1 MIKEFREFLM
11 RGNVVDLAVAFVMG
25 AAFAAVVTSL
35 VNDLLMPIIA
45 MVIGKPD
52 FRDLTF
58 TINDAV
64 FHYGAFLTTVV
75 SFASIALAVFLFVV
89 KPMDAM
95 KARAARGEE
104 AAEPT
109 NEERM
114 VQLLEQI
121 AAK

>member
-25 AAFAAVVTSL
+25 VAFAAVVTSL
-35 VNDLLMPIIA
+35 VDDLIMPVIA

-52 FRDLTF
+52 FSELTF
-58 TINDAV
+58 TLNGAV

-75 SFASIALAVFLFVV
+75 SFLAIALAVFLFVV
-89 KPMDAM
+89 KPMAAL
-95 KARAARGEE
+95 KARAARDEPP
-104 AAEPT
+104 AEPT